1 MFAYQ
6 ALTNPIFSLVKALK
20 EEPEEHI
27 YDRDDIVKKCK
38 KIRDRI
44 KKNEALEFFKKNDY
58 S

>member
-6 ALTNPIFSLVKALK
+6 ALTNPIFSIIKALK

-27 YDRDDIVKKCK
+27 YDRDDIVRKCK
-38 KIRDRI
+38 KIRNLN

>member
-27 YDRDDIVKKCK
+27 YYRSDIVKKCK
-38 KIRDRI
+38 KIRNRNER
-44 KKNEALEFFKKNDY
+44 NEALKFFKDNDY

>member
-20 EEPEEHI
+20 KKPEEHI
-27 YDRDDIVKKCK
+27 YDRDDILKKCK
-38 KIRDRI
+38 KIRNRNER
-44 KKNEALEFFKKNDY
+44 NEALKFFKDNDY

>member
-6 ALTNPIFSLVKALK
+6 ALTNPIFSLIKALK

-27 YDRDDIVKKCK
+27 YDRDDIVRKCK
-38 KIRDRI
+38 KIRNRN
-44 KKNEALEFFKKNDY
+44 KRNEALEFFKKNDY